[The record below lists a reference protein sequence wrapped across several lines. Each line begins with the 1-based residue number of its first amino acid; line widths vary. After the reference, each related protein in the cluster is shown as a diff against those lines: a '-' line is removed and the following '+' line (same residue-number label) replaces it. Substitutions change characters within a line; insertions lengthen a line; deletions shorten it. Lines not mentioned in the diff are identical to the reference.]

1 MRNSAIIYSVSTFT
15 FQHRIMARIYT
26 IFVFFVT
33 AIMGTG
39 SVAEI
44 CRGTHCF
51 SGQDWSRSCVGAH
64 CQGRTEA
71 SAPRRQFHHSAQST
85 QGQAYPS
92 YQRDAHF
99 SHHQAQ
105 SAPLAPYIIHP
116 QQGGFAHQTSTDGN
130 RRTNP
135 RTLTAEVFHP
145 GCVGG
150 SCPTTVAHRQTND
163 ESATRECKGIGCK
176 LPLRMRQKPKACAG
190 DGCSS
195 LGGDEGRGGS
205 SPVHVTDRAAQ
216 FLDELPDFGSERG
229 AWIQLSCDMKPGTNE
244 VPSED
249 ALVLQLQLSKS
260 QEKLV
265 EALRDQQDEVRE
277 LQRLLSEQQGALV
290 NQQREILDQ
299 QRRMYEQMEQV
310 KAQYNILMDG
320 IKQTSF
326 QNLQGDVG
334 NPTETLNGQVRAHR
348 AQQALSLP
356 KVDMEASVMEVG
368 RSMLSCGRC
377 GPEEYCGFSSGHPR
391 CEKCTI
397 CPAGFFLVAQCSV
410 HADRICQDRDECLEI
425 SNLCGDQQKCLNTPG
440 GFRCHGMTERDA
452 NSGMCGHGYFFNSD
466 MDECQACNECDGE
479 PVTSPCTFIT
489 DAICSGPTVS
499 DSALSMS
506 WNGDV
511 RLQGPKGHILAHA
524 FHGVQLHIQGQ
535 GDAGL
540 VSAEDGRLVLRQH
553 GLVWLD
559 ENLSVSHGCR
569 SFIQL
574 CLRLNNTD
582 GSDSK
587 ELSGVRVEQRE
598 TRSLQSVSIS
608 GVAEVAP
615 GHIIT
620 LFLRS
625 ASQHCNQSREGLQ
638 LYDPSAA
645 PLSLLWLSH
654 DTGAVAMTAQ
664 AVVSAHYHTNYRP
677 VFRTTSTSDAYVVG
691 LTHDG
696 RGIRFT
702 EGGTVRF
709 VFQQALYSMGQACVS
724 EGFQLLAY
732 LSRNGTGTELCRSF
746 KQGVHY
752 RDTSISLSGAA
763 IVGSGDTLGFEIL
776 SPAQCNVRFFGD
788 ETGISTLSLVWVPA
802 AISSSL
808 SASVAHTGLPS
819 GAVRNKQLF
828 FRQTTA
834 QVSQM
839 GLLGKGSTEQKRDF
853 VFRESGT
860 VSIALDLKLI
870 HSCNLVKVT
879 LLRRSVPEESR
890 GGREAEAARPVPL
903 AQQVE
908 GQMAEG
914 SQWAGVSLRAS
925 FQVYNDTAVFFT
937 LDCVRGRV
945 NQISHQTGSGVSI
958 LWVKA

>member
-1 MRNSAIIYSVSTFT
+1 
-15 FQHRIMARIYT
+15 MARIST
-26 IFVFFVT
+26 IFLLFV
-33 AIMGTG
+33 ASILRGAL
-39 SVAEI
+39 SVSEN
-44 CRGTHCF
+44 CRGARCF
-51 SGQDWSRSCVGAH
+51 SGQDWSRTCAGAH
-64 CQGRTEA
+64 CQGRTESVA
-71 SAPRRQFHHSAQST
+71 LRRQFHHSAQSR
-85 QGQAYPS
+85 QGQLHPS
-92 YQRDAHF
+92 YQHDSHS

-105 SAPLAPYIIHP
+105 SAPLAPYTIIQP
-116 QQGGFAHQTSTDGN
+116 QPGSFAQQAGTDGS

-135 RTLTAEVFHP
+135 RTITAEVFHP
-145 GCVGG
+145 GCAGG
-150 SCPTTVAHRQTND
+150 TCPTTVSHRPPSD
-163 ESATRECKGIGCK
+163 DSATRECKGIGCK
-176 LPLRMRQKPKACAG
+176 LPLRMRQKQKPCVG
-190 DGCSS
+190 DGC
-195 LGGDEGRGGS
+195 GTHRGDDGRGNS

-229 AWIQLSCDMKPGTNE
+229 AWIQLTCDMKPGTNE
-244 VPSED
+244 LPSED

-265 EALRDQQDEVRE
+265 EALRGQQDEVRE
-277 LQRLLSEQQGALV
+277 LQRLLSEQQGTLV
-290 NQQREILDQ
+290 NQQREILEQ

-310 KAQYNILMDG
+310 KAQHKLLMDS
-320 IKQTSF
+320 IKQTTF
-326 QNLQGDVG
+326 QNLQGELDSHM
-334 NPTETLNGQVRAHR
+334 ETLSGQARAQL
-348 AQQALSLP
+348 AQQALSLH

-368 RSMLSCGRC
+368 RSLLACGSC
-377 GPEEYCGFSSGHPR
+377 GPEEYCGFSSGRPR

-425 SNLCGDQQKCLNTPG
+425 ADLCGDQQKCLNTPG
-440 GFRCHGMTERDA
+440 GFRCQDMTEREA

-479 PVTSPCTFIT
+479 PVSSPCTFNT
-489 DAICSGPTVS
+489 DTVCSGPAAGDGT
-499 DSALSMS
+499 LSLS
-506 WNGDV
+506 WAGDV
-511 RLQGPKGHILAHA
+511 SLPDAKGHNLAHA
-524 FHGVQLHIQGQ
+524 FPNMQLHIQGR

-540 VSAEDGRLVLRQH
+540 VSSEDGHLVVRQH

-574 CLRLNNTD
+574 CLRMNNTD
-582 GSDSK
+582 GSESRD
-587 ELSGVRVEQRE
+587 LSGVRVEQRE
-598 TRSLQSVSIS
+598 GRSLQSVSIS

-615 GHIIT
+615 GHTIS

-625 ASQHCNQSREGLQ
+625 ASHHCNQSSEGLQ
-638 LYDPSAA
+638 LYDPSAS

-664 AVVSAHYHTNYRP
+664 ATVSAHYHTNYRP
-677 VFRTTSTSDAYVVG
+677 LFRTTSTSDPYVVG

-696 RGIRFT
+696 RGIRFA
-702 EGGTVRF
+702 ESGTVRF
-709 VFQQALYSMGQACVS
+709 VFQQALYSVGQACVS

-732 LSRNGTGTELCRSF
+732 LNHNGTGMELGRAF
-746 KQGVHY
+746 RPGVHY

-763 IVGSGDTLGFEIL
+763 KVGPGDTLGFEIL

-788 ETGISTLSLVWVPA
+788 EIGISTLSLVWVPA

-808 SASVAHTGLPS
+808 SATVAHTGLPS
-819 GAVRNKQLF
+819 GAVRNKPLF
-828 FRQTTA
+828 FRQTSA

-839 GLLGKGSTEQKRDF
+839 GLVGKGSTDQRHDF
-853 VFRESGT
+853 VFMESGT
-860 VSIALDLKLI
+860 ASVALDLKLI

-879 LLRRSVPEESR
+879 LLRRSDSEGSR

-903 AQQVE
+903 AQQVG
-908 GQMAEG
+908 GQMPEG
-914 SQWAGVSLRAS
+914 SHWASLSLRAS
-925 FQVYNDTAVFFT
+925 IQVHNGTALFFI

-958 LWVKA
+958 LWVAA